1 MGSRWDGFQNK
12 PKRKRRVAIDFY
24 EFCTFI
30 VFVSLGLL
38 GLLIMIKK
46 PDGWFDHVSDE
57 RNAIITIGFL
67 ITGLAL
73 VKFDSSARSRAAKQ
87 FHYDL
92 TEYET
97 LRTNWLE
104 LQASKLEMEKQYSMQ
119 YMNMNNEVI
128 PAPPEETK
136 ELVEIKES

>member
-12 PKRKRRVAIDFY
+12 PKRKRRLAIDFY
-24 EFCTFI
+24 EFCTFL
-30 VFVSLGLL
+30 VFVSLGVL
-38 GLLIMIKK
+38 GLMIMIKK
-46 PDGWFDHVSDE
+46 PAGWFDHVSDA
-57 RNAIITIGFL
+57 RNSIVGLGFVISGAVL
-67 ITGLAL
+67 IR
-73 VKFDSSARSRAAKQ
+73 FDFSARNRASKQ

-92 TEYET
+92 AEYET

-128 PAPPEETK
+128 PTPPEETK

>member
-1 MGSRWDGFQNK
+1 M
-12 PKRKRRVAIDFY
+12 
-24 EFCTFI
+24 
-30 VFVSLGLL
+30 
-38 GLLIMIKK
+38 IMIKK
-46 PDGWFDHVSDE
+46 PDGWFDHVSDA
-57 RNAIITIGFL
+57 RNSIVGLGFVISGAVL
-67 ITGLAL
+67 IR
-73 VKFDSSARSRAAKQ
+73 FDFSARNRASKQ

-92 TEYET
+92 AEYET